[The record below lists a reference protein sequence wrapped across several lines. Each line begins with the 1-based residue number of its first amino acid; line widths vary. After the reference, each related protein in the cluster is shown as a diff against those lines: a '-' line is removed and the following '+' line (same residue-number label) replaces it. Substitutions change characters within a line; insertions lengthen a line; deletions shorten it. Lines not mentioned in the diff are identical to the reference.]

1 MRIPIGWR
9 LAIEEGRLL
18 VLFRFPAA
26 ALRMTAKMADK
37 RNQMVA
43 ALADEV
49 YVAHITPGGRI
60 YRLLNTFF
68 F

>member
-1 MRIPIGWR
+1 
-9 LAIEEGRLL
+9 
-18 VLFRFPAA
+18 
-26 ALRMTAKMADK
+26 MTAKMADK